1 VTGGWRKK
9 GQKKIKENNF
19 NGTEP
24 KEKGKKFLPKK
35 Y

>member
-1 VTGGWRKK
+1 MEKK
-9 GQKKIKENNF
+9 GTEKIKENNF